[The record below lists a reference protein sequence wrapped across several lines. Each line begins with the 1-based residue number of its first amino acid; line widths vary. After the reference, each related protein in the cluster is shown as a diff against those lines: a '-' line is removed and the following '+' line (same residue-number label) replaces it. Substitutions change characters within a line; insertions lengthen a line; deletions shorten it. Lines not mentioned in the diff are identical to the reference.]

1 MGTGTASQRHKS
13 RRQQWRER
21 PDEPRE
27 SLQRAWRDVNKAH
40 VVFGLALASLAPV
53 APSAI
58 FIWLTADDAGAF
70 DWIGFLSIFG
80 IATFWFVAGGSL
92 FLFWHGHR
100 TSTVERFDC
109 LSLCASVSALLPAA
123 TGLTVAVLTS
133 DLHPPSFGLVLGL
146 AFVGLC
152 LALPGLF
159 GGWLLWRIAIRPA
172 ARPLREI
179 AEVF

>member
-1 MGTGTASQRHKS
+1 MGTEAAPQRHKS

-27 SLQRAWRDVNKAH
+27 SLQRAWPDVNKAH
-40 VVFGLALASLAPV
+40 VALGLALASLAPI

-58 FIWLTADDAGAF
+58 IVSLIMDSASVF
-70 DWIGFLSIFG
+70 DLVGLLYMVV
-80 IATFWFVAGGSL
+80 IATFWFVAAGLL

-100 TSTVERFDC
+100 TATVERFDC
-109 LSLCASVSALLPAA
+109 LSLCASVSALLPAM
-123 TGLTVAVLTS
+123 TGSTLAALTN
-133 DLHPPSFGLVLGL
+133 DLQPPSFALVLGM
-146 AFVGLC
+146 AFFGLC
-152 LALPGLF
+152 LAPPGVF